1 MKLCPRFGLNAWE
14 TETVS
19 WLVRHHLLMSAT
31 AFKRDLDDPKTIQDF
46 CDLVQ
51 SPERLRLLLC
61 LTVVDIRA
69 VGPNVWNNWK
79 AGLLRELYWQ
89 AKAVLTGDAPGER
102 RKTRVARAKAAL
114 EQALVKWPAKD
125 REEHLARGTDT
136 YWLAADTATQVRHAE
151 LVRKAEKDK
160 ADLTIAM
167 AVDKTRAANEIIVY
181 TADHPGLFANIAGAL
196 SLAGVSVLDAKIAT
210 LTNGMALDTFWVH
223 DAAGLAIDEKG
234 QMGRMTQ
241 RIEDALRGKRDPA
254 RELKKEPDAVF
265 PDKSRA
271 FAISPRVIM
280 DNQASN
286 THTVIEINGHDRPG
300 FLYDVTSVLTQEGL
314 QIASAQITTYGE
326 RVVDVFYVK
335 DIFGLK
341 IRHADKLKSIE
352 TRLLER
358 IGGKKAVK
366 AAAKADKANKA
377 EAPAKGSAKASAKP
391 PTKASAKPAAKGA
404 KDAKPAPAVKAK
416 TAAKAP
422 AKAPAK
428 TATTPAAKAAAKDRP
443 AAKTK
448 PGGKASGNSVE
459 AAE

>member
-1 MKLCPRFGLNAWE
+1 
-14 TETVS
+14 
-19 WLVRHHLLMSAT
+19 
-31 AFKRDLDDPKTIQDF
+31 
-46 CDLVQ
+46 
-51 SPERLRLLLC
+51 
-61 LTVVDIRA
+61 
-69 VGPNVWNNWK
+69 
-79 AGLLRELYWQ
+79 
-89 AKAVLTGDAPGER
+89 
-102 RKTRVARAKAAL
+102 
-114 EQALVKWPAKD
+114 
-125 REEHLARGTDT
+125 DT
-136 YWLAADTATQVRHAE
+136 YWLAADTAAQVRHAE

-167 AVDKTRAANEIIVY
+167 AVDKTRAANEITVY

-223 DAAGLAIDEKG
+223 DGGGMAIEEKG

-254 RELKKEPDAVF
+254 RELRKEPDAVF

-271 FAISPRVIM
+271 FAISPRVLM

-300 FLYDVTSVLTQEGL
+300 FLYDVTTALTQEGL

-341 IRHADKLKSIE
+341 IRHGDKLKSIE
-352 TRLLER
+352 NRLLER

-366 AAAKADKANKA
+366 AAAKADKAAKA
-377 EAPAKGSAKASAKP
+377 ETPAKGAAKAPAKTPAKP
-391 PTKASAKPAAKGA
+391 A
-404 KDAKPAPAVKAK
+404 KDAKPAAAGKAK

-422 AKAPAK
+422 AKESAKTKPAK
-428 TATTPAAKAAAKDRP
+428 KPAAAKA
-443 AAKTK
+443 K

>member
-1 MKLCPRFGLNAWE
+1 
-14 TETVS
+14 
-19 WLVRHHLLMSAT
+19 
-31 AFKRDLDDPKTIQDF
+31 
-46 CDLVQ
+46 
-51 SPERLRLLLC
+51 
-61 LTVVDIRA
+61 
-69 VGPNVWNNWK
+69 
-79 AGLLRELYWQ
+79 
-89 AKAVLTGDAPGER
+89 
-102 RKTRVARAKAAL
+102 
-114 EQALVKWPAKD
+114 
-125 REEHLARGTDT
+125 
-136 YWLAADTATQVRHAE
+136 
-151 LVRKAEKDK
+151 
-160 ADLTIAM
+160 
-167 AVDKTRAANEIIVY
+167 
-181 TADHPGLFANIAGAL
+181 
-196 SLAGVSVLDAKIAT
+196 
-210 LTNGMALDTFWVH
+210 
-223 DAAGLAIDEKG
+223 
-234 QMGRMTQ
+234 
-241 RIEDALRGKRDPA
+241 
-254 RELKKEPDAVF
+254 
-265 PDKSRA
+265 
-271 FAISPRVIM
+271 VIM

-366 AAAKADKANKA
+366 AAAKADKAK
-377 EAPAKGSAKASAKP
+377 APAKGSAKAPAKTP
-391 PTKASAKPAAKGA
+391 AKASAKPAAKGA